1 MGAKQAEKGTPPQA
15 VIFQTIFKYT
25 AQEALRLGEYQGEE
39 AMQGVNTIV
48 DKAQNNTNQ
57 LLGVQN
63 LSEQTLET
71 WTKGITNIYNDAAKE
86 YGLTIDM
93 VGVVQAAQANAA
105 NDTGGVLNAVQ
116 MAEYRAM
123 FGLTQS
129 IQLFN

>member
-1 MGAKQAEKGTPPQA
+1 
-15 VIFQTIFKYT
+15 
-25 AQEALRLGEYQGEE
+25 
-39 AMQGVNTIV
+39 MQGVNTIV
-48 DKAQNNTNQ
+48 DKAQNNTNR

-93 VGVVQAAQANAA
+93 AGVVQAAQANAA

-123 FGLTQS
+123 FGLTDSYS
-129 IQLFN
+129 IYPTVQLAVGKLLWIRSRLYRSRFLSSERS